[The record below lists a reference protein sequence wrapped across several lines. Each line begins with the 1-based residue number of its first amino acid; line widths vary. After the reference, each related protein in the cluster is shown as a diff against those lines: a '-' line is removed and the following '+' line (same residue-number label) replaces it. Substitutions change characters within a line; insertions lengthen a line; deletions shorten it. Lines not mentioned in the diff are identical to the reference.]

1 MSTNE
6 VEVSHSGVFKYRLL
20 NYYMI
25 SKVDRDSWETIKNG
39 PGDPYGN
46 ARVII
51 NLFDKYARMGST
63 STDFLSLSR
72 GIQIDLTERWIK
84 ESELAA
90 KEEPDIVY

>member
-25 SKVDRDSWETIKNG
+25 SKVDRDSWETIKDG

-46 ARVII
+46 ARVLI
-51 NLFDKYARMGST
+51 NLFDKYVRMDAGS
-63 STDFLSLSR
+63 SDFLTLAR
-72 GIQIDLTERWIK
+72 GIQIDLAERWIK
-84 ESELAA
+84 QSELAA